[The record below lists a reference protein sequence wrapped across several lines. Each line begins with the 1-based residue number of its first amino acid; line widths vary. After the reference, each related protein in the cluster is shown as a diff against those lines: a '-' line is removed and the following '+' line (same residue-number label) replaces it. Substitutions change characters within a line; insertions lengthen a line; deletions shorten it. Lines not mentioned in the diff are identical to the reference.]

1 MGEIVIKKILVA
13 NRGEIACRIIKACKE
28 MKIKTV
34 AVYSEVDTNSPHVL
48 MADQAIDIGPANP
61 SESYLN
67 FDKIVKAAKDT
78 NSEAIHPG
86 YGFLSENGDFAQ
98 YVQDSGLIFIGP
110 DPSTIKS
117 MGDKA
122 ESKQMMMKAGV
133 PTIPGSEGELAGNID
148 AVARDIGYPLM
159 VKAAAGGGG
168 KGMRVVKHS
177 DDLESA
183 IEAAKNEARNSFGND
198 TLILEKFLDNPRH
211 IEVQILGDNKG
222 NIVHLYER
230 ECSIQRRHQKIIEE
244 SPSPAITNKLRNEM
258 GKAAVKAARV
268 ANYSNAGTVE
278 FLYQDGDFYFLE
290 MNTRLQVEHGITEMV
305 CGIDIVKWQIRI
317 AEGEPL
323 DFSQKDVKQRGH
335 AIECRVY
342 AEDPSRDFLPTPGLI
357 RKMILPEGSGI
368 RNDVGVFEGQ
378 EITSDYDPLLAKV
391 VVWDSCRNSAINRM
405 DYALSN
411 FVILGLITNQPFL
424 RDIMKSEPYCKA
436 SFSTRFVEE
445 HFSDWELGNP
455 SPEVIATAL
464 LASKSA
470 PEKVSPV
477 SSRDPYSPWSS
488 KGSWRQNI

>member
-1 MGEIVIKKILVA
+1 LIKKILIA

-28 MKIKTV
+28 MKIRTV
-34 AVYSEVDTNSPHVL
+34 AVYSEVDSNSPHVL
-48 MADQAIDIGPANP
+48 MADQAVDIGPANP
-61 SESYLN
+61 LESYLN
-67 FDKIVKAAKDT
+67 FDKIIKAAKDT

-98 YVQDSGLIFIGP
+98 HVQDSGLIFIGP
-110 DPSTIKS
+110 DPITIKS

-122 ESKQMMMKAGV
+122 ESKQMMIKAGV
-133 PTIPGSEGELAGNID
+133 PTIPGSDGELTGNID
-148 AVARDIGYPLM
+148 AIARDIGYPLM

-183 IEAAKNEARNSFGND
+183 IDAAKNEARNSFGND

-211 IEVQILGDNKG
+211 IEVQILGDKKG

-258 GKAAVKAARV
+258 GKAAVKAAKV

-305 CGIDIVKWQIRI
+305 CGIDIVKWQIRV

-368 RNDVGVFEGQ
+368 RNDVGVSEGQ

-391 VVWDSCRNSAINRM
+391 VVWDSYRNSAIDRM

-424 RDIMKSEPYCKA
+424 RDIMNNDSFRKA
-436 SFSTRFVEE
+436 QFSTNFIDDN
-445 HFSDWELGNP
+445 FQDWDFDQIP
-455 SPEVIATAL
+455 PEVLAVAL
-464 LASKSA
+464 LGTKSVSNSKKSRA
-470 PEKVSPV
+470 
-477 SSRDPYSPWSS
+477 SRDPHSPWSNR
-488 KGSWRQNI
+488 GGWRQGV

>member
-1 MGEIVIKKILVA
+1 MYKKILIA
-13 NRGEIACRIIKACKE
+13 NRGEIACRIIKACRE
-28 MKIKTV
+28 MKIRTV
-34 AVYSEVDTNSPHVL
+34 AVYSEVDSNSPHVL
-48 MADQAIDIGPANP
+48 MADHAVDIGPANP
-61 SESYLN
+61 LESYLN
-67 FDKIVKAAKDT
+67 FDKIIKAAKDT

-98 YVQDSGLIFIGP
+98 HVQDSGLIFIGP

-122 ESKQMMMKAGV
+122 ESKQMMIKAGV
-133 PTIPGSEGELAGNID
+133 PTIPGSDRELTGNID
-148 AVARDIGYPLM
+148 AIARDIGYPLM

-183 IEAAKNEARNSFGND
+183 IDAAKNEARNSFGND

-211 IEVQILGDNKG
+211 IEVQILGDKKG

-244 SPSPAITNKLRNEM
+244 SPSPGITNKLRNKI
-258 GKAAVKAARV
+258 GQAAVKAAKA

-290 MNTRLQVEHGITEMV
+290 MNTRLQVEHGIPEMV
-305 CGIDIVKWQIRI
+305 GGIDIVIWQIRI

-342 AEDPSRDFLPTPGLI
+342 AEDPSRNFLPTPGLI

-368 RNDVGVFEGQ
+368 RNDVGVSEGQ

-424 RDIMKSEPYCKA
+424 RDIMNNDSFRKA
-436 SFSTRFVEE
+436 HFSTNFIGD
-445 HFSDWELGNP
+445 HFQDWDFDQIP
-455 SPEVIATAL
+455 PEVLAVAL
-464 LASKSA
+464 LGTKS
-470 PEKVSPV
+470 VST
-477 SSRDPYSPWSS
+477 SNKSRASRDPHSPWSNR
-488 KGSWRQNI
+488 GGWRQGV

>member
-1 MGEIVIKKILVA
+1 MIKKILIA

-28 MKIKTV
+28 MSIGTV
-34 AVYSEVDTNSPHVL
+34 AVYSEVDSDSPHVL
-48 MADQAIDIGPANP
+48 MADEAVEIGPANP

-67 FDKIVKAAKDT
+67 FDKIVNAAKGTSSD
-78 NSEAIHPG
+78 AIHPG

-98 YVQDSGLIFIGP
+98 YVQESGLIFIGP
-110 DPSTIKS
+110 DPDTIKS

-122 ESKQMMMKAGV
+122 ESKQMMIQAKV
-133 PTIPGSEGELAGNID
+133 PTIPGSDGELTGNID
-148 AVARDIGYPLM
+148 AMAREIGYPLM

-168 KGMRVVKHS
+168 KGMRVVRHS
-177 DDLESA
+177 DELDSA

-198 TLILEKFLDNPRH
+198 TLIIEKYLDNPRH
-211 IEVQILGDNKG
+211 IEVQILGDKKG
-222 NIVHLYER
+222 NIIHLYER

-244 SPSPAITNKLRNEM
+244 SPSPAITNKLRNKM
-258 GKAAVKAARV
+258 GEAAVKAAKA

-278 FLYQDGDFYFLE
+278 FLYQDGEFYFLE

-323 DFSQKDVKQRGH
+323 DFGQKDVKQRGH

-368 RNDVGVFEGQ
+368 RNDVGVSEGQ

-424 RDIMKSEPYCKA
+424 RDIMNNDSFRKA
-436 SFSTRFVEE
+436 HFSTNFISENFANWKLEDVPLEA
-445 HFSDWELGNP
+445 
-455 SPEVIATAL
+455 IASAL
-464 LASKSA
+464 LSSTSSSTKVVSKDLKSI
-470 PEKVSPV
+470 S
-477 SSRDPYSPWSS
+477 SPWKQ
-488 KGSWRQNI
+488 KGHWRQGLS

>member
-1 MGEIVIKKILVA
+1 MIKKILVA

-28 MKIKTV
+28 MQISTV
-34 AVYSEVDTNSPHVL
+34 AVYSDVDSESPHVL
-48 MADQAIDIGPANP
+48 MADEAILIGPANP
-61 SESYLN
+61 SESYLD
-67 FDKIVKAAKDT
+67 FDKIVDAAKQT
-78 NSEAIHPG
+78 NSDAIHPG
-86 YGFLSENGDFAQ
+86 YGFLSENGDFAK
-98 YVQDSGLIFIGP
+98 YVNDSDLVFIGP
-110 DPSTIKS
+110 DPDTIKL

-122 ESKQMMMKAGV
+122 ESKKMMAEAGV
-133 PTIPGSEGELAGNID
+133 PTIPGNDGELSGNVD

-168 KGMRVVKHS
+168 KGMRIVES
-177 DDLESA
+177 PEGLESA
-183 IEAAKNEARNSFGND
+183 IEAASSEARNSFGND
-198 TLILEKFLDNPRH
+198 TLILEKYLDQPRH
-211 IEVQILGDNKG
+211 LEVQILGDQQG
-222 NIVHLYER
+222 NVIHLYER

-244 SPSPAITNKLRNEM
+244 SPSPAINNKLRKMM
-258 GKAAVKAARV
+258 GEAAVKAAKAV
-268 ANYSNAGTVE
+268 NYSNAGTVE
-278 FLYQDGDFYFLE
+278 FLFQDSKFYFLE
-290 MNTRLQVEHGITEMV
+290 MNTRIQVEHGVTEMV
-305 CGIDIVKWQIRI
+305 CGIDLVKWQIRI
-317 AEGEPL
+317 ADGEAL
-323 DFSQKDVKQRGH
+323 DFTQNDVKQRGH
-335 AIECRVY
+335 SIECRVY

-368 RNDVGVFEGQ
+368 RNDVGVSEGQ
-378 EITSDYDPLLAKV
+378 EVTSDYDPLLAKV
-391 VVWDSCRNSAINRM
+391 VVLDSCRNSAINRM

-455 SPEVIATAL
+455 SPEVVATAL

-470 PEKVSPV
+470 PEKVSTV

>member
-1 MGEIVIKKILVA
+1 MIKKILIA

-28 MKIKTV
+28 MSIKTV
-34 AVYSEVDTNSPHVL
+34 AVYSDVDFDSPHVL
-48 MADQAIDIGPANP
+48 MADETVEIGPANP

-67 FDKIVKAAKDT
+67 FDKIVNAAKDT
-78 NSEAIHPG
+78 NSDAIHPG

-98 YVQDSGLIFIGP
+98 YVQESGLIFIGP
-110 DPSTIKS
+110 EPTTIKS

-122 ESKQMMMKAGV
+122 ESKQMMIEAKV
-133 PTIPGSEGELAGNID
+133 PTIPGSDGELTGNID
-148 AVARDIGYPLM
+148 AMAREIGYPLM

-168 KGMRVVKHS
+168 KGMRVVHHS
-177 DDLESA
+177 NDLDSA
-183 IEAAKNEARNSFGND
+183 IDAAKNEARNSFGND
-198 TLILEKFLDNPRH
+198 TLIIEKYLDNPRH
-211 IEVQILGDNKG
+211 IEVQILGDKKG

-244 SPSPAITNKLRNEM
+244 SPSPAITNKLRAKM
-258 GKAAVKAARV
+258 GEAAVKAAKA

-357 RKMILPEGSGI
+357 RKMILPEGSGV
-368 RNDVGVFEGQ
+368 RNDVGVSEGQ

-424 RDIMKSEPYCKA
+424 RDIMNNDNFRKA
-436 SFSTRFVEE
+436 HFSTNFIDENFQNWNFE
-445 HFSDWELGNP
+445 SI
-455 SPEVIATAL
+455 SPEVLAL
-464 LASKSA
+464 ALIGTKTTSITTKT
-470 PEKVSPV
+470 KT
-477 SSRDPYSPWSS
+477 SRDPYSPWSS
-488 KGSWRQNI
+488 RGSWRSGL

>member
-1 MGEIVIKKILVA
+1 MIKKILVA

-28 MKIKTV
+28 MQISTV
-34 AVYSEVDTNSPHVL
+34 AVYSDVDSESPHVL
-48 MADQAIDIGPANP
+48 MADEAILIGPANP
-61 SESYLN
+61 SESYLD
-67 FDKIVKAAKDT
+67 FDKIVDAAKQT
-78 NSEAIHPG
+78 NSDAIHPG
-86 YGFLSENGDFAQ
+86 YGFLSENGDFAK
-98 YVQDSGLIFIGP
+98 YVNNSDLVFIGP
-110 DPSTIKS
+110 DPDTIKL

-122 ESKQMMMKAGV
+122 ESKKMMAEAGV
-133 PTIPGSEGELAGNID
+133 PTIPGNDGELSGNVD

-168 KGMRVVKHS
+168 KGMRIVES
-177 DDLESA
+177 PEGLESA
-183 IEAAKNEARNSFGND
+183 IEAASSEARNSFGND
-198 TLILEKFLDNPRH
+198 TLILEKYLDQPRH
-211 IEVQILGDNKG
+211 LEVQILGDQQG
-222 NIVHLYER
+222 NVIHLYER

-244 SPSPAITNKLRNEM
+244 SPSPAINNKLRKMM
-258 GKAAVKAARV
+258 GEAAVKAAKAV
-268 ANYSNAGTVE
+268 NYSNAGTVE
-278 FLYQDGDFYFLE
+278 FLFQDSKFYFLE
-290 MNTRLQVEHGITEMV
+290 MNTRIQVEHGVTEMV
-305 CGIDIVKWQIRI
+305 CGIDLVKWQIRI
-317 AEGEPL
+317 ADGEAL
-323 DFSQKDVKQRGH
+323 DFTQNDVKQRGH
-335 AIECRVY
+335 SIECRVY

-368 RNDVGVFEGQ
+368 RNDVGVSEGQ
-378 EITSDYDPLLAKV
+378 EVTSDYDPLLAKV
-391 VVWDSCRNSAINRM
+391 VVLDSCRNSAINRM

-455 SPEVIATAL
+455 SPEVVATAL

-470 PEKVSPV
+470 PEKVSTV

>member
-1 MGEIVIKKILVA
+1 LIKKILIA

-28 MKIKTV
+28 MKIRTV
-34 AVYSEVDTNSPHVL
+34 AVYSEVDSNSPHVL
-48 MADQAIDIGPANP
+48 MADQAVDIGPANP
-61 SESYLN
+61 LESYLN
-67 FDKIVKAAKDT
+67 FDKIIKAAKDT

-98 YVQDSGLIFIGP
+98 HVQDSGLIFIGP
-110 DPSTIKS
+110 DPITIKS

-122 ESKQMMMKAGV
+122 ESKQMMIKAGV
-133 PTIPGSEGELAGNID
+133 PTIPGSDGELTGNID
-148 AVARDIGYPLM
+148 AIARDIGYPLM

-183 IEAAKNEARNSFGND
+183 IDAAKNEARNSFGND

-211 IEVQILGDNKG
+211 IEVQILGDKKG

-258 GKAAVKAARV
+258 GKAAVKAAKV

-305 CGIDIVKWQIRI
+305 CGIDIVKWQIRV

-368 RNDVGVFEGQ
+368 RNDVGVSEGQ

-391 VVWDSCRNSAINRM
+391 VVWDSYRNSAIDRM

-424 RDIMKSEPYCKA
+424 RDIMNNDSFRKA
-436 SFSTRFVEE
+436 QFSTNFIDDN
-445 HFSDWELGNP
+445 FQDWDFDQIP
-455 SPEVIATAL
+455 PEVLAVAL
-464 LASKSA
+464 LGTKSVSNSKKSRT
-470 PEKVSPV
+470 
-477 SSRDPYSPWSS
+477 SRDPHSPWSNR
-488 KGSWRQNI
+488 GGWRQGV

>member
-1 MGEIVIKKILVA
+1 MIKKILVA

-28 MKIKTV
+28 MQISTV
-34 AVYSEVDTNSPHVL
+34 AVYSDVDSESPHVL
-48 MADQAIDIGPANP
+48 MADEAILIGPANP
-61 SESYLN
+61 SESYLD
-67 FDKIVKAAKDT
+67 FDKIVGAAKQT
-78 NSEAIHPG
+78 NSDAIHPG
-86 YGFLSENGDFAQ
+86 YGFLSENGDFAK
-98 YVQDSGLIFIGP
+98 YVNDSDLVFIGP
-110 DPSTIKS
+110 DPDTIKL

-122 ESKQMMMKAGV
+122 ESKKMMAEAGV
-133 PTIPGSEGELAGNID
+133 PTIPGNDGELSGNVD

-168 KGMRVVKHS
+168 KGMRIVES
-177 DDLESA
+177 PEGLESA
-183 IEAAKNEARNSFGND
+183 IEAASSEARNSFGND
-198 TLILEKFLDNPRH
+198 TLILEKYLDQPRH
-211 IEVQILGDNKG
+211 LEVQILGDQQG
-222 NIVHLYER
+222 NVIHLYER

-244 SPSPAITNKLRNEM
+244 SPSPAINNKLRKMM
-258 GKAAVKAARV
+258 GEAAVKAAKAV
-268 ANYSNAGTVE
+268 NYSNAGTVE
-278 FLYQDGDFYFLE
+278 FLFQDSKFYFLE
-290 MNTRLQVEHGITEMV
+290 MNTRIQVEHGVTEMV
-305 CGIDIVKWQIRI
+305 CGIDLVKWQIRI
-317 AEGEPL
+317 ADGEAL
-323 DFSQKDVKQRGH
+323 DFTQNDVKQRGH
-335 AIECRVY
+335 SIECRVY

-368 RNDVGVFEGQ
+368 RNDVGVSEGQ
-378 EITSDYDPLLAKV
+378 EVTSDYDPLLAKV
-391 VVWDSCRNSAINRM
+391 VVLDSCRNSAINRM

-455 SPEVIATAL
+455 SPEVVATAL

-470 PEKVSPV
+470 PEKVSTV

>member
-1 MGEIVIKKILVA
+1 MIKKILIA

-28 MKIKTV
+28 MKIRTV
-34 AVYSEVDTNSPHVL
+34 AVYSEVDSNSPHVL
-48 MADQAIDIGPANP
+48 MADQAVNIGPANP
-61 SESYLN
+61 LESYLN
-67 FDKIVKAAKDT
+67 FDKIIKAAKDT

-98 YVQDSGLIFIGP
+98 HVQDSDLIFIGP
-110 DPSTIKS
+110 DPITIKS

-122 ESKQMMMKAGV
+122 ESKQMMIKAGV
-133 PTIPGSEGELAGNID
+133 PTIPGSDGELTGNID
-148 AVARDIGYPLM
+148 AIARDIGYPLM

-183 IEAAKNEARNSFGND
+183 IDAAKNEARNSFGND

-211 IEVQILGDNKG
+211 IEVQILGDKKG

-258 GKAAVKAARV
+258 GKAAVKAAKA

-305 CGIDIVKWQIRI
+305 CGIDIVKWQIRV

-368 RNDVGVFEGQ
+368 RNDVGVSEGQ

-391 VVWDSCRNSAINRM
+391 VVWDSCRNSAIDRM

-424 RDIMKSEPYCKA
+424 RDIMNNDSFRKA
-436 SFSTRFVEE
+436 QFSTNFIEDN
-445 HFSDWELGNP
+445 FQDWDFDLIP
-455 SPEVIATAL
+455 PEVLAVAL
-464 LASKSA
+464 LGTKSGSTSKKSRA
-470 PEKVSPV
+470 
-477 SSRDPYSPWSS
+477 SRDPHSPWSNR
-488 KGSWRQNI
+488 GGWRQGV